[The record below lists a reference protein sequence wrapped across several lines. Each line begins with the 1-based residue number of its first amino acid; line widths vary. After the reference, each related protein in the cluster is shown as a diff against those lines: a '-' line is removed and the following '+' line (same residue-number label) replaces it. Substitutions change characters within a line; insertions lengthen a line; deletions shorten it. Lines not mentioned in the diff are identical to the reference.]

1 MLENAKETLNLWIF
15 RVNELAVEDL
25 LDLYAENAVLL
36 PTFSNDLL
44 TDKTG
49 IRGYFEQLS
58 GQQGIKVSVDEESI
72 VTQRFSNSL
81 QAVSGIYRWDFGGGD
96 EPIVIEA
103 RFTFVLDLNLTNPIL
118 HHHSS
123 QLPRNPQ
130 PCPSPAEKP

>member
-1 MLENAKETLNLWIF
+1 
-15 RVNELAVEDL
+15 VEDL

-72 VTQRFSNSL
+72 VTQSFSDSL
-81 QAVSGIYRWDFGGGD
+81 QAISGIYRWRFGGGD
-96 EPIVIEA
+96 EAVGIEA
-103 RFTFVLDLNLTNPIL
+103 KFTFILDLSLSSPIL

-123 QLPRNPQ
+123 QLSKKSQ
-130 PCPSPAEKP
+130 P